1 MRGRGFTCNRIF
13 EIITFKKASSYL
25 NFNTI
30 DLSCR
35 TKRDAAMNPINR
47 DLDQSLSLLKFLLPD
62 QSYYTKTWAND
73 IGNQIREKDD
83 CR

>member
-1 MRGRGFTCNRIF
+1 
-13 EIITFKKASSYL
+13 
-25 NFNTI
+25 
-30 DLSCR
+30 
-35 TKRDAAMNPINR
+35 MNPINR